1 MRFSKKKGR
10 QIASAL
16 APKSIASIENSGCKA
31 KINTEDDEFN
41 YRRLWIQHIGG
52 MNST

>member
-16 APKSIASIENSGCKA
+16 APTSIVSIENSACKA
-31 KINTEDDEFN
+31 KINIEDYEFN
-41 YRRLWIQHIGG
+41 YRRLWI
-52 MNST
+52 

>member
-16 APKSIASIENSGCKA
+16 VPKFVAPIETSGCKA
-31 KINTEDDEFN
+31 KINIEDYGFN
-41 YRRLWIQHIGG
+41 I
-52 MNST
+52 